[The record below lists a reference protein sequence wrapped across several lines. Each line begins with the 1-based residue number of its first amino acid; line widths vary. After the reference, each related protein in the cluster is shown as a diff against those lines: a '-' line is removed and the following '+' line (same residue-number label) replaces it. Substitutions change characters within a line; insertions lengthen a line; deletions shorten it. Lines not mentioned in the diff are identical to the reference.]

1 MNCLPANLPP
11 QAQALWVKA
20 QDAKTPDEKLQKL
33 QEFLS
38 AIPDHKGTEKLRH
51 QVRHQIAVLKE
62 EIEEAKQ
69 RRKGTG
75 VSYLI
80 EKEGA
85 AQVALVGAPDSG
97 KSALLRRL
105 TGVAVSSSS
114 LPFETQKPIPGM
126 MRYEDLLLQLVDTPS
141 ISLSQSAYTTKAA
154 ASARNADVLL
164 LVVDGSQSAANQ
176 LSLIEE
182 VLERYRVHLRP
193 IKAQVKIEKR
203 PTGGVQVLATGR
215 PVCTSTEV
223 VELLKQYGLQNA
235 LVVINGPADLDDVEA
250 AVIQGS
256 VFKPSVVVVTKLSES
271 NNAEAALSDIKR
283 RVAPIRVLNAEAN
296 DFASRLGA
304 EIVSVAGIIRVY
316 TKSLNDKNRS
326 TRPLV
331 MKKGSTVLDTVRTI
345 HSSMLSTFEYAR
357 VWGSSVRF
365 QGAKVGLEH
374 VLNDGDVVEIHG

>member
-1 MNCLPANLPP
+1 VKCLPANLPP

-20 QDAKTPDEKLQKL
+20 QDAKTPDEKLQRL

-97 KSALLRRL
+97 KTALLKRL

-114 LPFETQKPIPGM
+114 LPFETQKPVPGM

-141 ISLSQSAYTTKAA
+141 ISLSQSVYTTRAA
-154 ASARNADVLL
+154 ATARNADVLL
-164 LVVDGSQSAANQ
+164 LVVDGSQPAVPQ
-176 LSLIEE
+176 LSLITD

-203 PTGGVQVLATGR
+203 SAGGVQVLATGR
-215 PVCTSTEV
+215 PVCTSAEV
-223 VELLKQYGLQNA
+223 VDLLKQYGLQNA
-235 LVVINGPADLDDVEA
+235 LVVINGPAELDDVEA
-250 AVIQGS
+250 AVIQGL
-256 VFKPSVVVVTKLSES
+256 VFKPSVVAITKLSQTDD
-271 NNAEAALSDIKR
+271 ADAVFSDVKK
-283 RVAPIRVLNAEAN
+283 RVAPIRVLDAEAH
-296 DFASRLGA
+296 DFSLRLGA
-304 EIVSVAGIIRVY
+304 EIVSAAGIIRVY

-326 TRPLV
+326 ARPLV
-331 MKKGSTVLDTVRTI
+331 MKKGSTVLDAVRVI
-345 HSSMLSTFEYAR
+345 HSAMLSTFEYAR
-357 VWGSSVRF
+357 VWGSSVKF